1 KENRC
6 GQPGLRYGIAGRT
19 TGGRAGGAAE
29 AGGARGHR
37 CDASGNVLGQAWDER
52 FRLDRFGFG
61 TEVVAVITFTLA
73 LPGCGPLE
81 RSSAR
86 GAAAHSVGLSALGNV
101 ARRANAASSRVFP

>member
-29 AGGARGHR
+29 SGGARGHR
-37 CDASGNVLGQAWDER
+37 CDARGSVLGQARDER
-52 FRLDRFGFG
+52 WRLDRFGFG

-73 LPGCGPLE
+73 LPGCGHLE
-81 RSSAR
+81 RSSAP
-86 GAAAHSVGLSALGNV
+86 GATEHSLGH
-101 ARRANAASSRVFP
+101 SPLP